1 MKNEE
6 PKGETAIVYG
16 KLPPKTRKSQAN
28 LFNAQDLPYLVASNA
43 IGMGLNLSIN
53 RVIFTNLY
61 KTTKRG
67 RKQIQDHEIRQIAG
81 RAGRGTGQGYVQCSS
96 GLIREKV
103 KSALRNVNI
112 TIDMKGIEDPNK
124 EVEIF

>member
-1 MKNEE
+1 MSQLRPGDCLIDFSVKKLYGLREKINMKNEV
-6 PKGETAIVYG
+6 PKGETSIIYG

-61 KTTKRG
+61 KTTKLG
-67 RKQIQDHEIRQIAG
+67 RKQI
-81 RAGRGTGQGYVQCSS
+81 
-96 GLIREKV
+96 
-103 KSALRNVNI
+103 
-112 TIDMKGIEDPNK
+112 
-124 EVEIF
+124 